1 VLSVGRLRRP
11 RTRDPIA
18 GGLFVVHAL
27 ALLAAVECQREA
39 PSAPLLDDR

>member
-11 RTRDPIA
+11 RTRDPIV

-27 ALLAAVECQREA
+27 ALLATAECQREA
-39 PSAPLLDDR
+39 PSVPLPDDR